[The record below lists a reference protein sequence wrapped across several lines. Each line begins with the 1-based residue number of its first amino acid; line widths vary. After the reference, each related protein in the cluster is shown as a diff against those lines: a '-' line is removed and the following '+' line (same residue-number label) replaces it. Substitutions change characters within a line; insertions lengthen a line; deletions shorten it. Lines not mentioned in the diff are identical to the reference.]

1 VQLAAPYPPFPP
13 ELAAMTD
20 VLAITRTWNFVND
33 TLDTQAP

>member
-1 VQLAAPYPPFPP
+1 YPPFPP
-13 ELAAMTD
+13 ELADMTD